1 MTAAAILGKKIGMTR
16 WFMEDGTNI
25 PVTVIQAG
33 PCVVTQVKT
42 VATDGYAAV
51 QLAFDDAKPRT
62 STQPLI
68 GHDAK
73 AGSSPK
79 RVHRELR
86 LESDKEAE
94 AFALGQAVTVGAL
107 EGIKFVDVTGRSKG
121 KGFQGTMVRWN
132 FKGMCASHG
141 TERKHRAPG
150 SIGGGGIDRGRGPKL
165 KKGKKMSGHMGDERV
180 TVRSPVPPMATC
192 SSGRPRV
199 STSERHASRPAS
211 DLDGRAGP
219 FGNRPVATRSGTRN
233 RVDPCRRPPV
243 TGRGG

>member
-1 MTAAAILGKKIGMTR
+1 MSAAAILGKKIGMTR

-25 PVTVIQAG
+25 PVTVIEAG

-42 VATDGYAAV
+42 TATDGYAAV

-62 STQPLI
+62 STQPVI

-73 AGSSPK
+73 AGSNPK

-86 LESDKEAE
+86 LESDKDAE
-94 AFALGQAVTVGAL
+94 GFTLGQAVTVSAL
-107 EGIKFVDVTGRSKG
+107 DGIKFVDVTGQSKG

-141 TERKHRAPG
+141 TERKHRSPG
-150 SIGGGGIDRGRGPKL
+150 SIGGGGTDRGVGPKL

-180 TVRSPVPPMATC
+180 TIRSLDVVSIDAEKNLLVVKGAVP
-192 SSGRPRV
+192 G
-199 STSERHASRPAS
+199 AS
-211 DLDGRAGP
+211 DGYLFIKTPTRLYKRKARIQAGK
-219 FGNRPVATRSGTRN
+219 
-233 RVDPCRRPPV
+233 
-243 TGRGG
+243 

>member
-1 MTAAAILGKKIGMTR
+1 MSAAAILGKKIGMTR

-25 PVTVIQAG
+25 PVTVIEAG

-42 VATDGYAAV
+42 TATDGYAAV

-62 STQPLI
+62 STQPVI

-73 AGSSPK
+73 AGSGPK

-86 LESDKEAE
+86 LENDKDAE
-94 AFALGQAVTVGAL
+94 GFTLGQAVTVSAL
-107 EGIKFVDVTGRSKG
+107 DGIKFVDVTGRSKG

-141 TERKHRAPG
+141 TERKHRSPG
-150 SIGGGGIDRGRGPKL
+150 SIGGGGTDRGCGPKL

-180 TVRSPVPPMATC
+180 TIRSLDVVSIDAEKNLLVVKGAVP
-192 SSGRPRV
+192 G
-199 STSERHASRPAS
+199 AS
-211 DLDGRAGP
+211 DGYLFIKTPTRLYKRKARIQAGK
-219 FGNRPVATRSGTRN
+219 
-233 RVDPCRRPPV
+233 
-243 TGRGG
+243 